1 MYLSSL
7 YNTGHPS
14 PPSEKKELKKAAHL
28 TGLYL
33 EGYLGKAFG
42 KKQSSWLVSVTV
54 LWGRWYF
61 PVTVFETQE

>member
-1 MYLSSL
+1 MYLSFL

-33 EGYLGKAFG
+33 EGRLGKAFG
-42 KKQSSWLVSVTV
+42 RKQSSWLLSVTV
-54 LWGRWYF
+54 L
-61 PVTVFETQE
+61 